1 MTVLK
6 NMIRTVSMEMTGRKL
21 SLLQRLLRRKAVHEI
36 LLATSMPLV
45 SQDSS
50 SITICEYNR
59 D

>member
-1 MTVLK
+1 
-6 NMIRTVSMEMTGRKL
+6 MIRTVSMEMTGRKL

>member
-6 NMIRTVSMEMTGRKL
+6 NMIRTVNMEMTGRKL

-45 SQDSS
+45 SQISS